1 MLKLELNWQELGRS
15 LSRTIDPNTRTL
27 TPGEFR
33 IGRDPQR
40 CDLLLNDRSVSAL
53 NASIVFSQ
61 HPEKVRL
68 INHRDTNPPLVDGS
82 VVLGTTE
89 LNGSREVYFG
99 QMLVKVRVYDD
110 SAIDPTIV
118 VARVPPVQQTPPSPA
133 SHPRAAIGSPP
144 QHQQPQYQQPQHQ
157 QPQHQ
162 QPSPPA
168 VRPPAPVAATEYG
181 LECSHC
187 HRISQFQH
195 LKLCCPW
202 CGTSLAAAHSIIVP
216 RH

>member
-1 MLKLELNWQELGRS
+1 MLKLELNWQELGKS
-15 LSRTIDPNTRTL
+15 QQRTIDPNTRTL

-33 IGRDPQR
+33 IGRDPQK
-40 CDLLLNDRSVSAL
+40 CDLLLKDRSVSAL

-89 LNGSREVYFG
+89 LDGEREVYFG
-99 QMLVKVRVYDD
+99 QILVKVRVYDD

-118 VARVPPVQQTPPSPA
+118 VARVPPVRQTPPTPA

-144 QHQQPQYQQPQHQ
+144 QQYQQPQYQQP
-157 QPQHQ
+157 
-162 QPSPPA
+162 PA
-168 VRPPAPVAATEYG
+168 VSPPAPVVATEYG

-187 HRISQFQH
+187 HRVSQFQH

-202 CGTSLAAAHSIIVP
+202 CGTSLAAARSIIVP